1 MRLFTTIGFLSP
13 DSGATSGGPR
23 GGTESRAEQAST
35 YGGVVMDDVGRVLV
49 REPRNHFSGYVWTFP
64 KGHPDPGET
73 PEEAARRE
81 VFEETGVTATI
92 VRAIPG
98 VFPGQGTRTIYYLMV
113 PEGRAGEW
121 GPETEA
127 IRWATREE
135 AEELLAQTLHPEGR
149 ERDRRVLHA
158 AFALA
163 IQLHEE
169 SNGRLFPHVSSAER
183 ATDAQGQGERRRA
196 QVEGTEG

>member
-1 MRLFTTIGFLSP
+1 MRLFTTIGFFSP
-13 DSGATSGGPR
+13 DSGATSAGPC
-23 GGTESRAEQAST
+23 GGTDSRAEMSPT
-35 YGGVVMDDVGRVLV
+35 YGGVVMDDAGRVLV
-49 REPRNHFSGYVWTFP
+49 REPRTHYSGYVWTFP

-98 VFPGQGTRTIYYLMV
+98 VFQGQGTQTIYYLMA

-135 AEELLAQTLHPEGR
+135 AQELLAQTLHAEGR
-149 ERDRRVLHA
+149 ERDAQVLRVAFDLA
-158 AFALA
+158 A
-163 IQLHEE
+163 QLHQE
-169 SNGRLFPHVSSAER
+169 SDGRLFPHLSSA
-183 ATDAQGQGERRRA
+183 RRSPGA
-196 QVEGTEG
+196 SD

>member
-1 MRLFTTIGFLSP
+1 MRLFTTIVLLSP
-13 DSGATSGGPR
+13 DSGATSAGPR
-23 GGTESRAEQAST
+23 GGTGSRAEQAST
-35 YGGVVMDDVGRVLV
+35 YGGVVMDDAGRVLV
-49 REPRNHFSGYVWTFP
+49 REPRDHYGGYVWTFP
-64 KGHPDPGET
+64 KGHPDPGEP

-98 VFPGQGTRTIYYLMV
+98 VFPGQGTRTIYYLMA
-113 PEGRAGEW
+113 PEGRAAEW

-135 AEELLAQTLHPEGR
+135 AEELLAQTPHPQGR
-149 ERDRRVLHA
+149 ERDLRVLRA
-158 AFALA
+158 AFDLA
-163 IQLHEE
+163 AELHEE

-183 ATDAQGQGERRRA
+183 STDASH
-196 QVEGTEG
+196 